1 MHTFYCYNHMYI
13 KTIRDCFLL
22 SFLTSGTI
30 FWSEIID
37 SVLTLVTRGPLYDPS
52 AKKNWLSDRMSSTI
66 NYIEISIT
74 CILDPGAYE
83 IYRHEALLFIFSLI
97 KIKKIDTFLNW
108 NLLLFLECE
117 AKCCGSE
124 CNPTPLS
131 SSSAALD
138 IGVGVGAAV
147 VIIIVIFVVV
157 FIVRRRQGETA
168 DDTYLDVT
176 HDNEVFNSVGG
187 KKHVYNEA
195 PHYYLTE
202 IRATSEESL
211 RKNAN

>member
-1 MHTFYCYNHMYI
+1 M
-13 KTIRDCFLL
+13 K
-22 SFLTSGTI
+22 SFI
-30 FWSEIID
+30 
-37 SVLTLVTRGPLYDPS
+37 V
-52 AKKNWLSDRMSSTI
+52 
-66 NYIEISIT
+66 
-74 CILDPGAYE
+74 
-83 IYRHEALLFIFSLI
+83 
-97 KIKKIDTFLNW
+97 
-108 NLLLFLECE
+108 LECE

-124 CNPTPLS
+124 CNPS
-131 SSSAALD
+131 SSSAALSV
-138 IGVGVGAAV
+138 GVGVGAAV

-187 KKHVYNEA
+187 KKHVYDEA

-202 IRATSEESL
+202 ISATSEESL